1 MSKSRYTNVMGP
13 DHSQSIVELLEQLNR
28 QVARQSSLGR
38 MFLIGIIYGIGFFV
52 GSAII
57 ATIALG
63 VFGPWF
69 GEISWIRNAFQTGA
83 SLLHQ

>member
-1 MSKSRYTNVMGP
+1 MGP
-13 DHSQSIVELLEQLNR
+13 DHPQSIVDLLEELNR
-28 QVARQSSLGR
+28 QVAKQNALGR
-38 MFLIGIIYGIGFFV
+38 MFLVGIIYGIGFFI

-69 GEISWIRNAFQTGA
+69 GEIPWIRSAFETGA
-83 SLLHQ
+83 SLLRQ

>member
-1 MSKSRYTNVMGP
+1 MNP
-13 DHSQSIVELLEQLNR
+13 DHSQSIVELLEELNR
-28 QVARQSSLGR
+28 QVAKQNSLGR
-38 MFLIGIIYGIGFFV
+38 MFWIGIIYGIGFFV

-69 GEISWIRNAFQTGA
+69 AEISWIRGAFETGA
-83 SLLHQ
+83 SLLPR